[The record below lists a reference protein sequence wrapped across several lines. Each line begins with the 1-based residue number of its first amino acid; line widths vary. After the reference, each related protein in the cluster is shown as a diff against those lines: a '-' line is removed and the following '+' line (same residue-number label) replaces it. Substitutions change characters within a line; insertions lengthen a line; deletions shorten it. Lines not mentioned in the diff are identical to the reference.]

1 MSAFKKFLYGVYRLR
16 WAVTRPVTLGVRIML
31 VKDGQVLLVKPTYQ
45 EGWYFPG
52 GGVKRHE
59 TLEQAARREAKEEAG
74 AELGKLELLGVF
86 ALSTD
91 FKSDHIAL
99 FKCDDFSFSGQHD
112 FEIERISLF
121 PLDRLPE
128 DMAAGHQRRIK
139 EYLMDEETKP
149 NNGYW

>member
-1 MSAFKKFLYGVYRLR
+1 MIGLKRLVSGLYRLR

-31 VKDGQVLLVKPTYQ
+31 VKNGQVLLVKPTYQ

-59 TLEQAARREAKEEAG
+59 TLEQAARREAKEEVG

-99 FKCDDFSFSGQHD
+99 FKCDDFSYSGQHD

-121 PLDRLPE
+121 RLDCLPE
-128 DMAAGHQRRIK
+128 D
-139 EYLMDEETKP
+139 
-149 NNGYW
+149 